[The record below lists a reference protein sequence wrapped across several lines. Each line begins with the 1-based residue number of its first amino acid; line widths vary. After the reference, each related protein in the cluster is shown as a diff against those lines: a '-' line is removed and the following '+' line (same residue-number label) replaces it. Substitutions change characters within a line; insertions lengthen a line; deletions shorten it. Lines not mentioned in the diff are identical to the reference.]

1 MYPCRFL
8 LSEVFEFQFL
18 FHFVK
23 NKNKQ
28 WFEGNLVYHGHRAAT
43 HHVSMYMKSHHVSTA
58 TSAVC
63 IVPEGVPT
71 MSRKA

>member
-43 HHVSMYMKSHHVSTA
+43 WSFE
-58 TSAVC
+58 
-63 IVPEGVPT
+63 PDEQF
-71 MSRKA
+71 